1 MVEHEGSGDF
11 TLGDVSTLKE
21 GIRSLERGSGT
32 QVILLDL
39 GLPDATGLQTLRR
52 IMPLAQSASV
62 VVITGHQDEELGI
75 AALREGAHD
84 YLIKG
89 QVGGGQLRR
98 ILRYAIERQKLQSDL
113 RAEIE
118 WRARVQQALELS
130 EQRYRLL
137 SETAP
142 MGILLSDELGRII
155 DANTQALPMFG
166 YQRGELIVQSI
177 ETLVPQRSRHSH
189 QAHRSSYVKEGHAR
203 PMGVGRELCALRKDG
218 TEFPAEI
225 SLGPLVTTDGG
236 VTSS

>member
-1 MVEHEGSGDF
+1 MHEKINVLLIEDNAVDAALVEGMLKHDENGIFALKRVATLEEGM
-11 TLGDVSTLKE
+11 
-21 GIRSLERGSGT
+21 RSLSLGFGN

-39 GLPDATGLQTLRR
+39 GLPDVSGLQTLRR
-52 IMPLAQSASV
+52 IMPHAQDASV
-62 VVITGHQDEELGI
+62 VVITGRQDEELGI

-89 QVGGGQLRR
+89 QVDGGQLRR

-142 MGILLSDELGRII
+142 MGILLADDLGRIV
-155 DANTQALPMFG
+155 DTNTQALAMFG
-166 YQRGELIVQSI
+166 YRRGELIGESV
-177 ETLVPQRSRHSH
+177 
-189 QAHRSSYVKEGHAR
+189 
-203 PMGVGRELCALRKDG
+203 
-218 TEFPAEI
+218 EI
-225 SLGPLVTTDGG
+225 
-236 VTSS
+236 